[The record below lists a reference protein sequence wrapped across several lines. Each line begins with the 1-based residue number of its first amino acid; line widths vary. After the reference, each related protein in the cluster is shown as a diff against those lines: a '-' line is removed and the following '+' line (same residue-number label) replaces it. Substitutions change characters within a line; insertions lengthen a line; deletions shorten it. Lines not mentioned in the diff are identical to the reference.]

1 MKRQLYVFQEYF
13 KEQFILYKTELKR
26 KLETDLKNKVLQ
38 EKAKIAD
45 DYEESFKKL
54 KQMEA
59 LLQGKFENPI
69 CYIKWWLIQFLLS
82 SSRSTRQTGKSH
94 QKSLATESGVDA
106 ADGAQS

>member
-1 MKRQLYVFQEYF
+1 MKRTSRYGFLVDVFLIRIDNIFPFQITASQQDGENELRIQLKRQLYVFQEYF

-59 LLQGKFENPI
+59 LLQGKRLNMM
-69 CYIKWWLIQFLLS
+69 
-82 SSRSTRQTGKSH
+82 
-94 QKSLATESGVDA
+94 
-106 ADGAQS
+106 